1 MLARAGNAGQHLT
14 QLGPDPRADGPPH
27 LLRDCPGTGPDHN
40 GRLLFACVIAGQG
53 KSWVADANGRVGFQ
67 GRLHSR
73 APAEV
78 GGQQAST
85 RRRVGAGWRD
95 AMASAAPM
103 TEKRGKSRGGGSGGL
118 GRWEGEGT
126 WAGMAGWTGGFPSC
140 QCHAPAIGSAP
151 GRAVPGDFWGRGYR
165 SRLAS
170 GKSDPSG
177 RSACASEH
185 GGGVLSRFD
194 ERMDVPACIS
204 CMHARLV
211 V

>member
-14 QLGPDPRADGPPH
+14 QLGPDPRAEGPPH

-40 GRLLFACVIAGQG
+40 GRLLFACVIAGQA

-126 WAGMAGWTGGFPSC
+126 WAGMAGWTGGSQLPVPRTRYWLSAR
-140 QCHAPAIGSAP
+140 QGSS
-151 GRAVPGDFWGRGYR
+151 RGF
-165 SRLAS
+165 L
-170 GKSDPSG
+170 GKG
-177 RSACASEH
+177 
-185 GGGVLSRFD
+185 LSK
-194 ERMDVPACIS
+194 PTC
-204 CMHARLV
+204 LG
-211 V
+211 